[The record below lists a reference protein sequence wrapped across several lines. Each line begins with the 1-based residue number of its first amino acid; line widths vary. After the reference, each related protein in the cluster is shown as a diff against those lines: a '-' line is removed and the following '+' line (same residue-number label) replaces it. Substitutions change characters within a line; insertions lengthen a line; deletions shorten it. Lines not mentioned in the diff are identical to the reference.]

1 MTYKKTLIG
10 IFVLTNSMIIS
21 LTASAVP
28 VVILDNTG
36 STREPGV
43 TTNLPTSDG
52 AGCPLANV
60 MARTCNSF
68 DVNQDQFQVINRT
81 PDNSIEGLVGVTNPN
96 VGSFNNRGTNRA
108 LDLFDGDNEL
118 FDLDRLRRAADSL
131 SGPIPPINTI
141 PSPPRT
147 TGSIT
152 WAEFVANAAVGRQMN
167 GIVRVKVPLMFNQ
180 VNGKPQPGLCPKR
193 AARLGAQNAQNAVDL
208 QTICGCAPGVDT
220 VLGDNEECGIKFEP
234 NANINVRGS
243 LFIDWVTCD
252 ANQTPVTLANLRR
265 APARTLN
272 IQVNVPININ
282 PAPADPLKNVANL
295 RNIANLSCAGARCDT
310 VISAPIP
317 FALVPRSSLDSF
329 RADTG
334 INLDATIFSQLNR
347 AEQYHLLLPSG
358 YVDGWQEA
366 FTRLGMTTT
375 AWKNLGF
382 RIDDSKGTTITND
395 IIRSDR
401 FEDLPALIY
410 TGGLVQITNNVNI
423 SGLLYIPQF
432 MEMQNNAMN
441 GTQYVS
447 GAVIVRDAFHISG
460 NPANNGI
467 TYYAN
472 DPNTYSKIR
481 LTTDQPRP
489 PTPYKAPAAG
499 SIESEGNI
507 DRGPQWTEIHP
518 RAK

>member
-1 MTYKKTLIG
+1 MIYKKTLIG

-52 AGCPLANV
+52 TGCPLANV
-60 MARTCNSF
+60 MAKNCNSF
-68 DVNQDQFQVINRT
+68 AVSQDQFQVINRT
-81 PDNSIEGLVGVTNPN
+81 PDNSIEGLVGITNPK

-108 LDLFDGDNEL
+108 LDLFDGNNEL
-118 FDLDRLRRAADSL
+118 FDLDQLRRAADSM
-131 SGPIPPINTI
+131 SGPTPPINTL
-141 PSPPRT
+141 PNPPRT

-152 WAEFVANAAVGRQMN
+152 WAEFVANAAAGTQMN
-167 GIVRVKVPLMFNQ
+167 GIVRVKIPLTFNQ
-180 VNGKPQPGLCPKR
+180 VNGKPQPGLCPKK
-193 AARLGAQNAQNAVDL
+193 AAQIAANNPIIFEN
-208 QTICGCAPGVDT
+208 ICGCFPDANT
-220 VLGDNEECGIKFEP
+220 VLGINAAPECGVPF
-234 NANINVRGS
+234 NANSNINVRGT

-252 ANQTPVTLANLRR
+252 ANQTPVNLANLRT
-265 APARTLN
+265 APAGTLN
-272 IQVNVPININ
+272 IQVDVPININ
-282 PAPADPLKNVANL
+282 PVPADPLKNVANL
-295 RNIANLSCAGARCDT
+295 RNIANISCAGARCDS

-317 FALVPRSSLDSF
+317 FALVPRSSFDSF
-329 RADTG
+329 KADTG
-334 INLDATIFSQLNR
+334 LNLDATLFSQLNR

-366 FTRLGMTTT
+366 FTRLRMTTT

-382 RIDDSKGTTITND
+382 RIDDSIGTTITND

-410 TGGLVQITNNVNI
+410 TGGLVTITNNVNV

-432 MEMQNNAMN
+432 MDMRNNAMN

-447 GAVIVRDAFHISG
+447 GAVIVRDAFFISG
-460 NPANNGI
+460 IPANNGI

-472 DPNTYSKIR
+472 DPDTYSQIR
-481 LTTDQPRP
+481 LAGD
-489 PTPYKAPAAG
+489 PTAKTFKPYKPPAPGA
-499 SIESEGNI
+499 I
-507 DRGPQWTEIHP
+507 DKDKGPQWTEIHP